1 MASRRLASNLLFDTR
16 FEGVIEVHPRRCHD
30 KQGHEGRAPQVLKVY
45 HHAVTYF
52 GQFFYHTVDLR
63 RAHANTVAVDGGV
76 RTTIDDRCASLGK
89 QNPVAMAPFSG
100 VLLEIAV
107 QVALVILV
115 APEEQR
121 HG

>member
-1 MASRRLASNLLFDTR
+1 
-16 FEGVIEVHPRRCHD
+16 
-30 KQGHEGRAPQVLKVY
+30 
-45 HHAVTYF
+45 
-52 GQFFYHTVDLR
+52 FFYHTVDLR
-63 RAHANTVAVDGGV
+63 RAQANTVAVDGGV

-121 HG
+121 HGRHWFGIVQFANFVDKRLALLVDSVWLFDQIPLLAISQLRQ